1 MLPSCSSTKSRPF
14 LCAGVLAL
22 LSTPALAHVVLDAPN
37 GGEAFRVGSS
47 VTIQWHVAI
56 SHPIQ
61 NWDLWYSTTGI
72 GGPFISIATDLP
84 AGSNQV
90 GSVHTFDWKVPDTS
104 SSNVFVRVRMDTGG
118 TDYYD
123 VSDSALAIVD
133 RAQAIFRN
141 GSEVN
146 KACFESISLPVLGSA
161 WKAKVTHPAIPATM
175 VTLVV
180 GRGSPAMG
188 PIIEGGEILVD
199 LGSPRLFLDTVL
211 SKGTSDLHSIPIPDE
226 LSMSGIR
233 VYTQAVLFGG
243 TGLRFCNAID
253 LELGY

>member
-1 MLPSCSSTKSRPF
+1 MLLSGSPTKLRPF

-37 GGEAFRVGSS
+37 GGEAFRVGSL

-56 SHPIQ
+56 SHPVQ

-72 GGPFISIATDLP
+72 GGPFVSIATDLP

-104 SSNVFVRVRMDTGG
+104 STDVYVRVRMDTGG

-133 RAQAIFRN
+133 QAQAMVRN
-141 GSEVN
+141 GSDVN
-146 KACFESISLPVLGSA
+146 KACFESMGLPVLGNA
-161 WKAKVTHPAIPATM
+161 WKAKVLHPAIPATL

-180 GRGSPAMG
+180 GRGRPAMG
-188 PIIEGGEILVD
+188 PITEGGEILVD
-199 LGSPRLFLDTVL
+199 LGSPRLFGDTVL
-211 SKGTSDLHSIPIPDE
+211 STGTSDLHSIPIPDE
-226 LSMSGIR
+226 LSLSGIR
-233 VYTQAVLFGG
+233 VYTQAALFGD
-243 TGLRFCNAID
+243 TGLQLCNAID